1 MPDSKKR
8 KKVPESLPAVGSP
21 RKKVAASSPA
31 KRTSQKTLDT
41 FFRSPGS
48 SSQPSQEGT
57 SLDITQPPPEAAS
70 AEWEEWPSETW
81 TEGETETGPLVAMDV
96 DEDGWEKLP
105 AGFAVTED
113 IATTI
118 GPLTSMPIPS
128 ETDFDVDGTSSTT
141 LGEVPDIPIASTLTL
156 ITSSTTTTTAQQSC
170 MMDVLKYDP
179 SILPAYWKRG
189 EPTPYQFL
197 TDQFVLVDGQTGRL
211 VITEVLTNMLRTIIR
226 HSPSDLLPA
235 LYLSSNSIAPP
246 YEGVELGIGPQVMV
260 KAVTS
265 ISDMTS
271 KHIKAAWEQKGDWG
285 DVVFMARMNTRTL
298 LKPKPLT
305 VTNVFQTLRKIA
317 QLKGQGTV
325 NQKTDLVKKM
335 MVACQS
341 EELRYLAR
349 TLVSHIRIGAVRTTI
364 LIALR
369 QDAVINQEGHAI
381 VMEFELRDKQLNKDI
396 LKARF
401 KEAEQILKEC
411 YAQVPNYNI
420 LLPLLLDPAVGLGGI
435 TKAAKCQPDVPI
447 RPMLG
452 KITRDLTEV
461 FEKMQGVKYCADF
474 KYDGQRAQIHRSL
487 SGKVT
492 IFSRHL
498 ETITEKYPDIVSLI
512 PSFCSPTTTSFI
524 IDSEVVA
531 VDDSG
536 TVQPFQTLTNR
547 ARKNVDVRDVKV
559 KVKVFVFDLM
569 FLNGESLIKEPFRV
583 RRDKMREA
591 FVEVEGRFGFVPQLE
606 SNDPEEVQDFL
617 KKSLEA
623 GCEGL
628 MVKMLDKPPDT
639 DRNSLLATYEPD
651 KRTDGWLKVK
661 KDYVEGLAESFD
673 LVPIGAW
680 YGNGRKAGWYSPF
693 LMACY
698 NPETEQYESL
708 CKCMSGFSDA
718 FYKEKLAKYAKG
730 SDNVIP
736 APKSYYV
743 VSESLR
749 PDVWF
754 LPVEV
759 WEIRGADLTLS
770 PVHRAAAG
778 KADEVRGISLRFPRF
793 IRERDDKSTED
804 ATTSDQIVE
813 MFHKQRNRAP
823 QAATEDAEEEEREE
837 VGEGEEELV

>member
-8 KKVPESLPAVGSP
+8 KKEPETPTSSNSP
-21 RKKVAASSPA
+21 RKKVSPA
-31 KRTSQKTLDT
+31 KREPAGKQKTLHS
-41 FFRSPGS
+41 FFRPS
-48 SSQPSQEGT
+48 SGT
-57 SLDITQPPPEAAS
+57 TVQDASVVVSDVTPVVDVNPEAEKD
-70 AEWEEWPSETW
+70 EWEEWPQEALPY
-81 TEGETETGPLVAMDV
+81 GEQGPSTGQPPTPIEV
-96 DEDGWEKLP
+96 DEDGWERWPL
-105 AGFAVTED
+105 VINHTEQD
-113 IATTI
+113 STSLSSPSVFMGTSETTI
-118 GPLTSMPIPS
+118 DFASSAGGGSSPVVTFETADTLSISTPS
-128 ETDFDVDGTSSTT
+128 ASPTT
-141 LGEVPDIPIASTLTL
+141 
-156 ITSSTTTTTAQQSC
+156 QQSC
-170 MMDVLKYDP
+170 MMDVIKYD
-179 SILPAYWKRG
+179 SDILPSYWKRG
-189 EPTPYQFL
+189 DPTPYRFL
-197 TDQFVLVDGQTGRL
+197 SDQFVLVDGQTGRL
-211 VITEVLTNMLRTIIR
+211 IITEVLTNMLRTIIR
-226 HSPSDLLPA
+226 HSPADLLPA

-246 YEGVELGIGPQVMV
+246 YEGIELGIGPQIMV
-260 KAVTS
+260 KAITS

-271 KHIKAAWEQKGDWG
+271 KHIKAAWDQKGDWG
-285 DVVFMARMNTRTL
+285 DVVVTARLNMRTL
-298 LKPKPLT
+298 MKPKPLS
-305 VTNVFQTLRKIA
+305 VASVFQTLRKIA

-325 NQKTDLVKKM
+325 SVKTDLVKKM

-364 LIALR
+364 LIALS
-369 QDAVINQEGHAI
+369 HALL
-381 VMEFELRDKQLNKDI
+381 MEFEI
-396 LKARF
+396 LGKTLKKEEVKVRF

-420 LLPLLLDPAVGLGGI
+420 LVPLLLDPSVGLSGI
-435 TKAAKCQPDVPI
+435 LKACKCQPGVPI

-474 KYDGQRAQIHRSL
+474 KYDGQRAQIHRAED
-487 SGKVT
+487 GRVT

-498 ETITEKYPDIVSLI
+498 ETMTDKYPDLVSLI
-512 PSFCSPTTTSFI
+512 PTFCSPPTTSFI
-524 IDSEVVA
+524 MDSEVVA
-531 VDDSG
+531 VDDNG
-536 TVQPFQTLTNR
+536 RIQPFQTLTNR
-547 ARKNVDVRDVKV
+547 ARKNVDVRDIKVGVKICC
-559 KVKVFVFDLM
+559 FDLM
-569 FLNGESLIKEPFRV
+569 YLNGESLIKEPFRV
-583 RRDKMREA
+583 RRDRMKEA
-591 FVEVEGRFGFVPQLE
+591 FKVVEGQFGFVPQLE
-606 SNDPEEVQDFL
+606 SNDPEEVHDFL
-617 KKSLEA
+617 KKSLDA

-639 DRNSLLATYEPD
+639 DKNTLLATYEPD

-661 KDYVEGLAESFD
+661 KDYVEGLADSFD

-680 YGNGRKAGWYSPF
+680 YGTGRKAGWYSPF

-698 NPETEQYESL
+698 NPETEQYETL

-730 SDNVIP
+730 GENVIP

-754 LPVEV
+754 LPLEV

-793 IRERDDKSTED
+793 IRERDDKNPED
-804 ATTSDQIVE
+804 ATTPDQIVE
-813 MFHKQRNRAP
+813 MFHKQRTRAP
-823 QAATEDAEEEEREE
+823 QAPSDNAEEEEREE
-837 VGEGEEELV
+837 AGEGDEELV